1 MNGLRE
7 HHNNFN
13 LIRLIAAAQ
22 VLAVHGLNHLGFEG
36 PLVTALKV
44 VPGVPTFFFISGLLI
59 CTSYERMQPKGLRA
73 FFTNRILRIYPAL
86 WICVLVAALAVA
98 ATGYL
103 GTQSFTLTHLVAWLL
118 GQASFFQFYNPDFMR
133 AFGVGVINGALWTVT
148 VELQFYA
155 LMPIL
160 YALLVRHRRW
170 LAFVF
175 LLSLALNVYFRFHL
189 DWSRLSN
196 KLLYVSWLPW
206 VYMFI
211 LGCVAAK
218 FHEQTERLKAWLQ
231 LRWSVPAYV
240 LSMIFIGTY
249 ETNAAN
255 SINPI
260 SFLLLAACLLKL
272 STQRLPLP
280 ERMSRFVAR
289 NDLSYGLYLYHM
301 PVINL
306 LIYLGW
312 FSAHA
317 NLLAAFVV
325 SGMAA
330 TMSWFLVERPA
341 LQYKR

>member
-1 MNGLRE
+1 MNGPRE

-13 LIRLIAAAQ
+13 LIRLVAAAQ

-36 PLVTALKV
+36 PLVMALKV
-44 VPGVPTFFFISGLLI
+44 VPGVPTFFFISGFLI
-59 CTSYERMQPKGLRA
+59 CTSYERMQTNGLRA

-86 WICVLVAALAVA
+86 WTCVVVAALAVA

-103 GTQSFTLTHLVAWLL
+103 STQSFTLAHLLAWLL

-160 YALLVRHRRW
+160 YALLVRNRRW
-170 LAFVF
+170 LALVF

-189 DWSRLSN
+189 DWNRLGA

-218 FHEQTERLKAWLQ
+218 YHEQTERLKARLQ
-231 LRWSVPAYV
+231 LRWLVPAYV
-240 LSMIFIGTY
+240 LSMVFIGSY
-249 ETNAAN
+249 EANAAN

-260 SFLLLAACLLKL
+260 SFLLLAGCLLKL
-272 STQRLPLP
+272 STQRLRLP
-280 ERMSRFVAR
+280 ERLSRFVAR

-325 SGMAA
+325 SGLAA
-330 TMSWFLVERPA
+330 TLSWFLIERPA